1 MVANNVS
8 FKFNRINP
16 PNEKISAYSDLYLF
30 NFFLFNGVANAEAT
44 PTNPLIPL
52 YNQDYALCAGAVSF
66 NLDGITYAK
75 CRIKNGNSLGMT
87 HTYTGNPG
95 GNIETI
101 NQIGSFGTA
110 PFMVST
116 YSPPEPEK
124 FALYSCNK
132 PGAYAQCNGGL
143 CFTNTTGNEFPG
155 LGAVSAGEIM
165 CSCPITTSSRYH
177 VTGPAT
183 CPETAKEYDEI
194 CAVGSKKTVTGDGFQ
209 LSIGSAGPIAVTE
222 AMNVDYDDTFG
233 TTSQSKICNRPRK

>member
-1 MVANNVS
+1 MRKSVHILT
-8 FKFNRINP
+8 FI
-16 PNEKISAYSDLYLF
+16 YLI
-30 NFFLFNGVANAEAT
+30 FFLFNGVANAEAT

-101 NQIGSFGTA
+101 NQIGLLGTA

-116 YSPPEPEK
+116 YSPPDPEK

-165 CSCPITTSSRYH
+165 CSCPITTSNKYH
-177 VTGPAT
+177 VWGPAS
-183 CPETAKEYDEI
+183 CPITANEYDKI
-194 CAVGSKKTVTGDGFQ
+194 CAAGSKKTVAGDGFN
-209 LSIGSAGPIAVTE
+209 LRIGSSGSVAVTQ
-222 AMNVDYDDTFG
+222 AQDIYYDDTFG